1 MYRGEVNVSQDQLAA
16 FLNTAEALKIKGLA
30 DGDRDRKNEKRI
42 LEKAMARSSSPTP
55 STISRPTKRTRK
67 PSKEDTPP
75 SEKSLPQ
82 QHLPSLVRIPP
93 TSVPAPTTDR
103 NDSPAPSPSD
113 SRIDDDVQSGS
124 ALDNMNPDV
133 DDGEEYTIVEPKVET
148 ELDADYSGASGEEED
163 WSDSEYPSRIDTS
176 QGIDIMTYSSRLN
189 VSSRVPLS
197 GEQGW
202 SEDGRTGSEGQS
214 LPEHLDM
221 NNSTRGKFYRPTYPY

>member
-42 LEKAMARSSSPTP
+42 LEKAMARSSSPT
-55 STISRPTKRTRK
+55 SSSLSRPPKRTRK

-93 TSVPAPTTDR
+93 ATSVPAATTDR

-113 SRIDDDVQSGS
+113 SRADDDVQSGS
-124 ALDNMNPDV
+124 AVDTMNPDG

-148 ELDADYSGASGEEED
+148 ELEADYSGASGEEED

-176 QGIDIMTYSSRLN
+176 QGSFVANKHTQYLIHQMYYI
-189 VSSRVPLS
+189 

-214 LPEHLDM
+214 LPEHAEL
-221 NNSTRGKFYRPTYPY
+221 NNSTRGESEKT